1 LTQGGVP
8 MSEAKILVI
17 DDAPDVREACAQV
30 LAPHGLTVEAA
41 SCSEGPRKIESGGY
55 DLVLLDLGSAD
66 LIAPI
71 HAHDPEAVCI
81 VLAHRDAAE
90 QAAQLVQQGAFY
102 FVVKP
107 FTAAELWA
115 AAGRGLERRWL
126 SLQVKRLQAV
136 EAEAQRLAQD
146 KARLEE
152 IDKSKMT
159 FIRLVTHE
167 LQAPVAAIQNYMQL
181 ILDGYV
187 PPEKQRAT
195 IEKCMAR
202 ADEQMAMIADLLELG
217 KLQAVGQPSQ
227 PTLVRLDEAL
237 RKALEPLQLQA
248 DHKRIRLEL
257 DVAGEVLT
265 VRGSP
270 DQFKSVWTNLIGN
283 AIKYTPSGGSVEISL
298 RGGKGRVV
306 GEVRDTGIGIPR
318 EAQGRLFTEFF
329 RAENAKAQNIR
340 GTGLG
345 LAIVKQIIQGAGGQ
359 ILVESEVGRG
369 SVFTFVLPAV
379 ESPPG

>member
-1 LTQGGVP
+1 MPET
-8 MSEAKILVI
+8 KILVAS
-17 DDAPDVREACAQV
+17 DEPGVREACKRA
-30 LAPHGLTVEAA
+30 LAPYGQSVEAVPCA
-41 SCSEGPRKIESGGY
+41 EGPRKIESGGY
-55 DLVLLDLGSAD
+55 DLVLLDDSSPDSIVSILQ
-66 LIAPI
+66 
-71 HAHDPEAVCI
+71 HDPELVCI
-81 VLAHRDAAE
+81 ILTGSGTVDLAMK
-90 QAAQLVQQGAFY
+90 AAQRGAY
-102 FVVKP
+102 DVLVKP
-107 FTAAELWA
+107 FTSDGLWLA
-115 AAGRGLERRWL
+115 VNRGLERRRL
-126 SLQVKRLQAV
+126 SLEVKRLRAL
-136 EAEAQRLAQD
+136 EAEVHRLTQD

-152 IDKSKMT
+152 IDKAKMT

-167 LQAPVAAIQNYMQL
+167 LQAPVAAIQNYLEL

-202 ADEQMAMIADLLELG
+202 ADEQMALIADLLELG
-217 KLQAVGQPSQ
+217 KLQAVGGPI
-227 PTLVRLDEAL
+227 PTTLVRLDEVL

-248 DHKRIRLEL
+248 EHKRVRVSVDI
-257 DVAGEVLT
+257 AGDVLT

-318 EAQGRLFTEFF
+318 QALGRLFTEFF

-345 LAIVKQIIQGAGGQ
+345 LAIVKQIIQGAGGH

-369 SVFTFVLPAV
+369 STFTFVLPAAGTAD
-379 ESPPG
+379 ESHA